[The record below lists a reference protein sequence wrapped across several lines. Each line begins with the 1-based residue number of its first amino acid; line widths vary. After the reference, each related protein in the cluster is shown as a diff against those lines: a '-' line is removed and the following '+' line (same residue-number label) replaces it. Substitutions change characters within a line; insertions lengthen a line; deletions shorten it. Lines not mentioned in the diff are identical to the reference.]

1 LKELDLEKYYVTQK
15 NNMIFSNKGIL
26 GINARNL
33 LYIRPYNKKKAIKL
47 ADDKI
52 KTKQFLSAR
61 DISVPKLFSVIK
73 SVEELEKFDFNALP
87 NSFVL
92 KPNHGFGGEGIIP
105 VINKKDNFWVTAGG
119 DRVTKENLK
128 DHIRDIID
136 GRFSISNIGDTAF
149 FEQYIIADDVVGAF
163 SYKGLPDIRVVVHNL
178 IPVMAMLRLPTK
190 ESKGKANLH
199 LGAIGVGI
207 DIAKGEATFMTYK
220 NKIIEELPE
229 GLGDI
234 RGLKIPHWDDILY
247 IASNVQLITN
257 LGYLAADIC
266 IDKASGPVLL
276 EINARAGLG
285 VQIANLAPLRK
296 RLERIEGVKVTSPKK
311 GVRIAK
317 DMFGN
322 ILEKEIAH
330 LSGKEVIGS
339 EEDVEIIQ
347 KNGVIRALARI
358 DTGEERSSIDADMA
372 LKAGLLENTEDYD
385 DEKSTLK
392 IKLAIKN
399 KRTQTVVD
407 VENIPSKK
415 YKMIIGSRDLQDFLI
430 DTSKQDEDKIN
441 LPAKSAGMVK
451 EKPKSSKTNFYDI
464 DQKLLQI
471 DNKIKLLYHLRPLNL
486 ETEKDKFF
494 KDQNYNPQFEYPE
507 LKFDPLDLIDKL
519 HKIKMDDSILGNIF
533 LKKKEE
539 LLLKISLLDSIDE
552 KKFTDISIKLFSKP
566 TDSEISTCKEK
577 LSNLDKSKFTDE
589 KAIYSSKDAAEKF
602 EKVFKDY
609 DLSNWK
615 VKIKENMVADC
626 VAGKNNRLF
635 IRNDA
640 KFSRERI
647 ESLIV
652 HEIET
657 HILTA
662 ENGKNQP
669 YNIFNRGLANYLIT
683 QEGLAMYNVEK
694 QRKIPFDTN
703 YKVLT
708 HVLTISKAIENS
720 FSDTYKSVIKSGVSK
735 DQVFRSVLKAKR
747 GFSDTSK
754 PGAFTK
760 DYIYYKGYKEICDFV
775 ENGGDLKDLY
785 IGKMNINDNDKLKN
799 LQGITPARIL
809 PKWLS

>member
-1 LKELDLEKYYVTQK
+1 
-15 NNMIFSNKGIL
+15 MFFSNKGIL

-61 DISVPKLFSVIK
+61 DIPVPKMFSSIRT
-73 SVEELEKFDFNALP
+73 VEDLEKFDFNTLP

-105 VINKKDNFWVTAGG
+105 IVSKKDNYWITASG
-119 DRVTKENLK
+119 DRVTKENLN

-149 FEQYIIADDVVGAF
+149 FEQYIIADDILGKY

-199 LGAIGVGI
+199 LGAVGVGI
-207 DIAKGEATFMTYK
+207 DIAKGETTFMTHK
-220 NKIIEELPE
+220 NKVIEELPE

-234 RGLKIPHWDDILY
+234 RGLKIPNWDEILY
-247 IASNVQLITN
+247 IASNAQLITN

-266 IDKASGPVLL
+266 IDRSSGPVLL
-276 EINARAGLG
+276 EINARAGLR

-339 EEDVEIIQ
+339 EEDIEIIQ
-347 KNGVIRALARI
+347 KSGVIRVLAKI
-358 DTGEERSSIDADMA
+358 DTGEERSSIDEEMA
-372 LKAGLLENTEDYD
+372 MKAGLLDNTEDYD

-407 VENIPSKK
+407 VEKIPSKK

-430 DTSKQDEDKIN
+430 DTGKQDETKV
-441 LPAKSAGMVK
+441 PVKKAGMVK
-451 EKPKSSKTNFYDI
+451 KNPKSAKTNFYDI

-486 ETEKDKFF
+486 ESEKEKFF

-507 LKFDPLDLIDKL
+507 LKLDPLDLIDKL
-519 HKIKMDDSILGNIF
+519 NRIETDDSSLGKIF
-533 LKKKEE
+533 EKKKAEI
-539 LLLKISLLDSIDE
+539 LLKISLLDSIDE
-552 KKFTDISIKLFSKP
+552 KGFTDISIKLFGKP
-566 TDSEISTCKEK
+566 TDEDVSYCKET
-577 LSNLDKSKFTDE
+577 LINLDKSKFKTE
-589 KAIYSSKDAAEKF
+589 NAIYSSKDAAEMF
-602 EKVFKDY
+602 DKVFKRYGLD
-609 DLSNWK
+609 NWK
-615 VKIKENMVADC
+615 VKIKEDMVADC

-635 IRNDA
+635 IRSDA

-669 YNIFNRGLANYLIT
+669 YEIFNRGLANYLIT

-694 QRKIPFDTN
+694 QRKIPFETN

-708 HVLTISKAIENS
+708 HVITINEALKSS
-720 FSDTYKSVIKSGVSK
+720 FSETYKNVIQYGVSK
-735 DQVFRSVLKAKR
+735 NQVFRSVLKAKR

-754 PGAFTK
+754 EGAFTK
-760 DYIYYKGYKEICDFV
+760 DYIYFKGYDEICSFIN
-775 ENGGDLKDLY
+775 NGGDLKDLY
-785 IGKMNINDNDKLKN
+785 IGKFNMNDVEEVKR
-799 LQGITPARIL
+799 LQGLTPARIL
-809 PKWLS
+809 PDWLK

>member
-1 LKELDLEKYYVTQK
+1 ML
-15 NNMIFSNKGIL
+15 FSNKGIL

-52 KTKQFLSAR
+52 KTKQFLSTR
-61 DISVPKLFSVIK
+61 DIPVPKMYSSIRT
-73 SVEELEKFDFNALP
+73 VEDLEKFDFNTLP

-105 VINKKDNFWVTAGG
+105 IVNKKENFWITAGG

-149 FEQYIIADDVVGAF
+149 FEQYIIADDVLGRY

-229 GLGDI
+229 GLGNI
-234 RGLKIPHWDDILY
+234 KGLKIPNWDEILY
-247 IASNVQLITN
+247 IASQVQLITN

-266 IDKASGPVLL
+266 IDKSSGPVLL

-339 EEDVEIIQ
+339 EENIEIIQ
-347 KNGVIRALARI
+347 KNGVIRVLAKI
-358 DTGEERSSIDADMA
+358 DTGEERSSIDEEMA
-372 LKAGLLENTEDYD
+372 MKTGLLDNTEDYD

-407 VENIPSKK
+407 IEKIPSKK
-415 YKMIIGSRDLQDFLI
+415 YKMIIGNRDLQDFLI
-430 DTSKQDEDKIN
+430 DTGKQDESKV
-441 LPAKSAGMVK
+441 PVKKAGMVK
-451 EKPKSSKTNFYDI
+451 DKPKSAKTNFYDI

-486 ETEKDKFF
+486 ESEKEKFF
-494 KDQNYNPQFEYPE
+494 KDQSYNPQFEYPE

-519 HKIKMDDSILGNIF
+519 NRIETDDSPLGKIF
-533 LKKKEE
+533 EKKKAEI
-539 LLLKISLLDSIDE
+539 LLKISLLDSIDE
-552 KKFTDISIKLFSKP
+552 KEFTEISIKLFGKP
-566 TDSEISTCKEK
+566 TDEDVQYCKET
-577 LSNLDKSKFTDE
+577 LSNFDKSKFITE
-589 KAIYSSKDAAEKF
+589 KAIYSSKDAAEMF
-602 EKVFKDY
+602 DKVFKKY
-609 DLSNWK
+609 GLNNWK

-640 KFSRERI
+640 KFTRDRI

-669 YNIFNRGLANYLIT
+669 YEIFNRGLGNYLIT

-694 QRKIPFDTN
+694 QRKIPFETN

-708 HVLTISKAIENS
+708 HLITINESLKSS
-720 FSDTYKSVIKSGVSK
+720 FSETYKNVIKYGVPEN
-735 DQVFRSVLKAKR
+735 QVFRSVLKAKR

-754 PGAFTK
+754 EGAFTK
-760 DYIYYKGYKEICDFV
+760 DYIYFKGYKEICGFV
-775 ENGGDLKDLY
+775 NNGGDLKDLY
-785 IGKMNINDNDKLKN
+785 MGKFNMNDVEEVKK
-799 LQGITPARIL
+799 LQGLTPAKIL
-809 PKWLS
+809 PDWLN